1 MLQNPQKYII
11 IIVIKLIVLYHE
23 IKKQIVKRK
32 ILSAGQE
39 AVDLAGQKIHGV
51 SRLDPFDPTVY
62 KNVESAS
69 VEQEDVVGVLT
80 FIGGELGAML
90 PVGFIFEVNEILQR
104 GADVL
109 NFHMRS
115 PWIEF
120 YIMILIIY
128 YKL

>member
-1 MLQNPQKYII
+1 M
-11 IIVIKLIVLYHE
+11 VIGIE
-23 IKKQIVKRK
+23 MDKKQIIKRK
-32 ILSAGQE
+32 SLSAGQE

-69 VEQEDVVGVLT
+69 VKQEDVVGVLT

-109 NFHMRS
+109 NFHMRL

-120 YIMILIIY
+120 YIMILVIY